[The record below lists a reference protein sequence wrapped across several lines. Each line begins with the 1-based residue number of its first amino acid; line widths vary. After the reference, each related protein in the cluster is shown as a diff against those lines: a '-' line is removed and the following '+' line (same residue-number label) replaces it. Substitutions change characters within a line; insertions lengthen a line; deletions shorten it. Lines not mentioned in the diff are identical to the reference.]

1 MERQREQEDRQKGEK
16 AIEKMDRQGGMWRG
30 GCGGAGGEER
40 RASEQEGDGQRKRR
54 WGRGQKERERWSEK
68 ETVGQRTEREREM
81 DRERD
86 GGAEDRTRGR
96 WADKARKDD
105 GWGQSES
112 LQL

>member
-16 AIEKMDRQGGMWRG
+16 AIEKMDRQGGMWG
-30 GCGGAGGEER
+30 EGGAGGEER

-54 WGRGQKERERWSEK
+54 WGRGQKEREM
-68 ETVGQRTEREREM
+68 V
-81 DRERD
+81 RERD

-96 WADKARKDD
+96 WAEKARKDH

-112 LQL
+112 LQQ